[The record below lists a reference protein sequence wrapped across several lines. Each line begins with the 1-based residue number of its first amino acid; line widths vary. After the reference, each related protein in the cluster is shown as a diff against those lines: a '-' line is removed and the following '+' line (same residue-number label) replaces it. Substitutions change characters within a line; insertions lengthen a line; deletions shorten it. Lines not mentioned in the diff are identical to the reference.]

1 MGIFKEIALME
12 EVRSHQ
18 VLHDIEAVSVDE
30 VSMADVVDAVESG
43 ITSYED
49 ALAVGL
55 IDYIPEWEDA

>member
-1 MGIFKEIALME
+1 MSIFKEVAIME
-12 EVRSHQ
+12 DARLHQ
-18 VLHDIEAVSVDE
+18 ILHDIDAVSVDE